1 MIATAMFEVTL
12 AGETEATEFYKHT
25 WQTEDINTAIAELA
39 TWQVGEKL
47 EIEAKEGWKMKLFE
61 WTVVARPDIG
71 Y

>member
-47 EIEAKEGWKMKLFE
+47 RIEQQEDWKMKLVQWIVQE
-61 WTVVARPDIG
+61 RPDIG

>member
-12 AGETEATEFYKHT
+12 AGETKATEFYKHT

-47 EIEAKEGWKMKLFE
+47 RIEQAEGWKMKLFD
-61 WTVVARPDIG
+61 WRVQARTDIG